1 MYIENINNIQ
11 YIEKGDTQMATK
23 KPNIAALV
31 DQSMEGRG
39 LAASSA
45 APTAPAVPP
54 APQPRERFKPAPKQ
68 AVMIRFDEG
77 DYGLLQRIAERKG
90 TKASALIRQAVKE
103 IIKAE
108 GGS

>member
-1 MYIENINNIQ
+1 
-11 YIEKGDTQMATK
+11 MATK
-23 KPNIAALV
+23 KPTIAALV
-31 DQSMEGRG
+31 DQSMEGRA
-39 LAASSA
+39 L
-45 APTAPAVPP
+45 TAPAVPP
-54 APQPRERFKPAPKQ
+54 APQARERFKPTPKQ

-77 DYGLLQRIAERKG
+77 DYGILQRIAERKG